1 MDHGKARGELRSLL
15 DKQIMD
21 LRAQTDRLLQR
32 RNALAPIACLPAEV
46 LAEIFV
52 AARDIVYTWYSDH
65 KRALW
70 EALIHTCQG
79 WRNVAIQCPRLWS
92 VIEFDPHTVPWSL
105 LMMARARSS
114 PLALKVDC
122 LLPKQVEHVMT
133 EVAGRMSV
141 VRELSISLNAPISDM
156 TRVLF
161 TSAAAPILETF
172 EVHYPGGYCG
182 YIAVQDFPLDGIFG
196 GRHDKLKALS
206 VTCTK
211 IFWGSSIFH
220 AASMISLNISV
231 MQDNT
236 SIYPMW
242 DWQGMTEMLVHCS
255 QLEELRISSD
265 ISQSGPLPVL
275 KNARMPKLRMLDVS
289 GYLGPLV
296 PALGC
301 LTLSVAVCI
310 RLKVWTSSV
319 TPELGSALWKYY
331 EELTLHGFAPMHTVH
346 FVEREG
352 NDQTAW
358 NMHAWSS
365 EQSENTEFPCTDS
378 AWLSI
383 SCPTVSYWRGKFPQD
398 VGRSFKRMLANT
410 QDVLLVPRQ
419 AHFIPSSWSTLFS
432 SLPAVETLRMAR
444 LIAPCLQAL
453 LGDSLNTGRI
463 PLPALKEVL
472 FYDAC
477 FYRNEL
483 VPWLDARQQL
493 GFGLESVSLV
503 RCTYQWTTAEEQ
515 AFRDGV
521 HSSVG
526 QVRWWDLSNS
536 YSAPVES

>member
-1 MDHGKARGELRSLL
+1 MDHGKARDELRSLL

-32 RNALAPIACLPAEV
+32 RNTLAPIACLPAEV

-52 AARDIVYTWYSDH
+52 AARDIVYTWYSDQ

-114 PLALKVDC
+114 PLTLKVDC
-122 LLPKQVEHVMT
+122 LLPDQVEHVMT
-133 EVAGRMSV
+133 EVASRMCA

-156 TRVLF
+156 TKVLF
-161 TSAAAPILETF
+161 TSAAAPILESF
-172 EVHYPGGYCG
+172 EIHYPGGNCG
-182 YIAVQDFPLDGIFG
+182 DVGAQDFPLDDIFA

-211 IFWGSSIFH
+211 FSWSSSIFR
-220 AASMISLNISV
+220 ATSISSLNIFV

-236 SIYPMW
+236 HAHSMW
-242 DWQGMTEMLVHCS
+242 DWQGMTKMLGHCS

-265 ISQSGPLPVL
+265 TYQPGPLSQI
-275 KNARMPKLRMLDVS
+275 KKTRMPKLRILYLS
-289 GYLGPLV
+289 GHT
-296 PALGC
+296 ALLTSALEC
-301 LTLSVAVCI
+301 LTLSFTACI
-310 RLKVWTSSV
+310 RLEVWTSSV
-319 TPELGSALWKYY
+319 TPELGNALWDHY
-331 EELTLHGFAPMHTVH
+331 EELTLRGFAPMHTIH

-358 NMHAWSS
+358 NMHVWSS
-365 EQSENTEFPCTDS
+365 EQSENTEFPCPDS

-383 SCPTVSYWRGKFPQD
+383 VYFSAIYWRGRFHEE

-419 AHFIPSSWSTLFS
+419 AYVMPSSWSTLFS

-444 LIAPCLQAL
+444 HI
-453 LGDSLNTGRI
+453 
-463 PLPALKEVL
+463 EVL
-472 FYDAC
+472 
-477 FYRNEL
+477 
-483 VPWLDARQQL
+483 
-493 GFGLESVSLV
+493 
-503 RCTYQWTTAEEQ
+503 
-515 AFRDGV
+515 
-521 HSSVG
+521 
-526 QVRWWDLSNS
+526 
-536 YSAPVES
+536 